1 MCHIWGRWCGFPSRP
16 PALAAGQGTR
26 SGGVDDELA
35 VSPRHMRLRFAS
47 ESRIAGRFFCS
58 SGLFLGGVPFAGCA
72 GETLPDSGRTD
83 PDRVRPAGRIRH
95 EQLHEHDA
103 PDARVLRLARA
114 NARRYYE
121 AMRNASADEAS
132 DFSASGIGNGIIAS
146 SRSSAVTVATRTF
159 GAISTGSS
167 AGATTAAG
175 APAGRPIGADR
186 A

>member
-1 MCHIWGRWCGFPSRP
+1 M
-16 PALAAGQGTR
+16 
-26 SGGVDDELA
+26 DDELA
-35 VSPRHMRLRFAS
+35 ISPRHMRLRFAS
-47 ESRIAGRFFCS
+47 ESRIAGHFFCS

-83 PDRVRPAGRIRH
+83 ADRVRPAGRIRH

-103 PDARVLRLARA
+103 PDARVLRLERA

-132 DFSASGIGNGIIAS
+132 IVSAGGSGKGIIAS
-146 SRSSAVTVATRTF
+146 SRSSAVTVATKTF
-159 GAISTGSS
+159 SAISTASS
-167 AGATTAAG
+167 ARSADATTAAG
-175 APAGRPIGADR
+175 APAGRPSGANR